1 MNEENEFRLATR
13 KPDAHKG
20 DFGRVL
26 IVAGSRGMSGAA
38 VLAAGACLRSGAGLV
53 TVASPLGIAGQIAA
67 AHPAAMTWAL
77 PETSGGRLA
86 LATIKFLQRR
96 LPMFDAVAVGP
107 GLGRSA
113 GVTSVVTWLYNHC
126 PCPLVLDADALNALA
141 DAIPVGR
148 LRIPCSSDSARQP
161 PATRVLTPHFGEYQR
176 LQRGLLSGAIEQAD
190 CQTEFKCEQEPN
202 ERVRQVAGQMSA
214 WLILK
219 GPQTRITDG
228 HDVWTNSTGNPGM
241 ATGGSGDCLTGI
253 IVACLAKEVQID
265 LALRRACY
273 VHGLAGDFA
282 ARELGQ
288 HSMNAEDLLR
298 YLPKAWK
305 MLEIAPAGR

>member
-1 MNEENEFRLATR
+1 MNEAHEFRLPPR
-13 KPDAHKG
+13 KRDAHKG

-26 IVAGSRGMSGAA
+26 LIAGSRGMSGAA
-38 VLAAGACLRSGAGLV
+38 VLAVGACLRSGAGLV
-53 TVASPLGIAGQIAA
+53 TVASPAGIAGQIAA

-77 PETSGGRLA
+77 PETNGGRVS
-86 LATIKFLQRR
+86 LATIKLLQRR
-96 LPMFDAVAVGP
+96 LSMFDAVAVGP

-113 GVTSVVTWLYNHC
+113 GVTAVVTWLYNQC

-141 DAIPVGR
+141 EAIPVGR
-148 LRIPCSSDSARQP
+148 LRIPSLSDSTRHP

-176 LQRGLLSGAIEQAD
+176 LQKGLRVGAMETID
-190 CQTEFKCEQEPN
+190 CQSDGKCELEPS
-202 ERVRQVAGQMSA
+202 ERVRQVAAQMNS

-228 HDVWTNSTGNPGM
+228 HHLWTNSTGNPGM

-253 IVACLAKEVQID
+253 IAACLAKEAQIG

-282 ARELGQ
+282 AQELGQ

-298 YLPKAWK
+298 FIPKAWK
-305 MLEIAPAGR
+305 TLERTL